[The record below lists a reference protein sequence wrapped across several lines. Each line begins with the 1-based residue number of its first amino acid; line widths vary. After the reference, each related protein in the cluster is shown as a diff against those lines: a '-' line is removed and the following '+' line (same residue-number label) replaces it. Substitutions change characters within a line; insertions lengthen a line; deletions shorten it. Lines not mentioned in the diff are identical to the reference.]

1 MYTHPT
7 LMAMLAEQRQA
18 DLIREA
24 RRYRQA
30 DLIREARRYRRADS
44 VPRTR
49 YTGAF
54 TRWVSKA
61 QAALNRPKTVAGRPS
76 STPSGSEVACCA

>member
-24 RRYRQA
+24 RRYR
-30 DLIREARRYRRADS
+30 RADS

-49 YTGAF
+49 YTGAL

-61 QAALNRPKTVAGRPS
+61 RAALNRPKTVAGRPAS
-76 STPSGSEVACCA
+76 APSGSAVACCA

>member
-24 RRYRQA
+24 RRYRR
-30 DLIREARRYRRADS
+30 IDS
-44 VPRTR
+44 VPHTR
-49 YTGAF
+49 STGALP
-54 TRWVSKA
+54 RWVSKA
-61 QAALNRPKTVAGRPS
+61 RGALNPPKLVAGRPAS
-76 STPSGSEVACCA
+76 APSGPVVARCA